1 MDTRSTTAFVDDDD
15 DDDPVVAS
23 FDVLLKPPLPAD
35 QSLYVLQYPNRATDN
50 PAQLR
55 NPEIERLRIKPNT
68 GMVEIDVPLGYDT
81 HYDKKKGITWGTA
94 LRKTMDS
101 KGGMG
106 SLGLAG
112 GFGIN
117 SAPVRRPGRPG
128 APTAAAAAAAGE
140 GSDHLAW
147 AEAVRTNNVLD
158 TQSLSGLG
166 ANDSTARY
174 MVAVFQGG
182 EYRTSPLP
190 SRSRGQKG
198 RDLLTRA

>member
-1 MDTRSTTAFVDDDD
+1 MDSRSTTAFVDDD

-23 FDVLLKPPLPAD
+23 FDVLLKPPLPQD

-55 NPEIERLRIKPNT
+55 NPEIERMRIKPKT

-128 APTAAAAAAAGE
+128 ATTAAAAAGE
-140 GSDHLAW
+140 GSDQLVW
-147 AEAVRTNNVLD
+147 AEALRTNNVLD

-166 ANDSTARY
+166 ANDSNARY

-182 EYRTSPLP
+182 EYILSPPPFL
-190 SRSRGQKG
+190 GQG
-198 RDLLTRA
+198 RKARRDETC